1 MIATIANMF
10 LKLYICVELWNTK
23 SNVVMTYG
31 IFPVAMIATI
41 AETNSHM
48 VVLIAMIV
56 TIAQHRSLRS
66 SRYKFFCVSD
76 RDRYDN

>member
-10 LKLYICVELWNTK
+10 LKLYFRVELWDTK

-31 IFPVAMIATI
+31 IFPVATI

-48 VVLIAMIV
+48 VVF
-56 TIAQHRSLRS
+56 RSL
-66 SRYKFFCVSD
+66 
-76 RDRYDN
+76 

>member
-10 LKLYICVELWNTK
+10 LSSTLARAPVAACVELWDTK

-31 IFPVAMIATI
+31 IFPDATITTI

-48 VVLIAMIV
+48 VILIAMIA

-66 SRYKFFCVSD
+66 AR
-76 RDRYDN
+76 